1 MLFADWVLEEV
12 PKAFGSFHWICLFI
26 CLISCIFFYLLAK
39 KRTNKKDFIVITV
52 VISLLIASEIYKQVF
67 HYSLSGKYNWGAFPF
82 QLCSVPMY
90 LGIINLFLKEGK
102 IRDAIYRF
110 MAYTGII
117 GGAVMMIVADHV
129 LGKYGIMNIHTMFW
143 HTSLL
148 SLGIYIIKARGYGKN
163 ILKETISPAIIL
175 AIVVVIAVILN
186 FILHEPALKNNVGVS
201 LISLSYYTTN
211 YPLILDSIFKIVP
224 YPIYVLIVYTLLYL
238 SMPLV
243 TSITYLIRL
252 IYSKIKALRN

>member
-1 MLFADWVLEEV
+1 MLFDDWILEEI
-12 PKAFGSFHWICLFI
+12 PKMFGTFHCVSLIICLFTCI
-26 CLISCIFFYLLAK
+26 CFYLLAR

-52 VISLLIASEIYKQVF
+52 VISLLIISEIYKQVF

-102 IRDAIYRF
+102 VRDAIYRF
-110 MAYTGII
+110 IAFTGIV
-117 GGAVMMIVADHV
+117 GGAAMMIVASHV
-129 LGKYGIMNIHTMFW
+129 LGAYVILNIHTMFW
-143 HTSLL
+143 HTSLMA
-148 SLGIYIIKARGYGKN
+148 LGIYLVKARGYGKN
-163 ILKETISPAIIL
+163 ILKETLHPAIIL
-175 AIVVVIAVILN
+175 AIVVVMAVFFN

-224 YPIYVLIVYTLLYL
+224 YPIYVLIVYTFLYL

-252 IYSKIKALRN
+252 VYKKLKR